1 MLRIDRRAIENFD
14 WIIFASIVII
24 CIIGILTI
32 YSATRPPLDEG
43 ERPPF
48 YIKQIAWFL
57 IAILV
62 FILFLSF
69 DYTKLKNFW
78 ILLYIFGLFLLIA
91 VFFSGK
97 TAMGAKRWINLG
109 FFSFQPSEIFKI
121 LFIISLSAYLSDK
134 KAPLGVFDALKTF
147 TIFGIIPF
155 VLIVKQP
162 DLGTAVLILLVTFV
176 MVIYKGLSGRLLIFL
191 LFLSVISIFF
201 LGEIFWEGLKEYQR
215 NRIIAFLDPSVDPKG
230 IGYNITQSMITV
242 GSGELFGK
250 GFLAGTQGPLKFLPE
265 RHTDFIFAIFAEEWG
280 FFGCIFLLS
289 LYFILL
295 YRTFKTATIAKDNF
309 GRLLSI
315 GFTSIFLLYFFINIG
330 MTIGIMPVVGI
341 PLPFMSYGGTTLLAN
356 FVGIALVINVRMRRF
371 ELFYP

>member
-57 IAILV
+57 IAILF

-280 FFGCIFLLS
+280 FFGCMFLLS